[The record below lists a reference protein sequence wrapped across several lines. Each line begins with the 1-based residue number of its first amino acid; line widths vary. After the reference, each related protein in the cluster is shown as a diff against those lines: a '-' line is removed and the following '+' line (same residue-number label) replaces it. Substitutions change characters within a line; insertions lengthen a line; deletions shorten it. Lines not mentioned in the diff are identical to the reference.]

1 MLRTGDPAAAVMF
14 APPVGGTALAGAQ
27 ARGTDLAVPAT
38 PAASRAR
45 PEMPVSPAAPGTD
58 LVAPTALAAALAAPA
73 ARAAVLT
80 ASTARAAALTAPT
93 ARGAALAAP
102 AVRGTVVAA
111 PAAAGLSPARLGQIA
126 RAVADRL
133 DDFSDVLRFDP
144 GRRWYRRL
152 TLADDHEVWL
162 LTWLPGQGTG
172 FHDHGHAAGAFAVAR
187 GQLREQIAAGPVQR
201 VRRRTVTAGGV
212 RAFGSQHVHDVANV
226 TGEPAV
232 SVHAYSPPLTAMRRY
247 DLTQAGLVHVAT
259 ESAEQGW

>member
-1 MLRTGDPAAAVMF
+1 MLRLGDPATAVML
-14 APPVGGTALAGAQ
+14 APHVGGTALAGAQ
-27 ARGTDLAVPAT
+27 ARRTDLA
-38 PAASRAR
+38 
-45 PEMPVSPAAPGTD
+45 
-58 LVAPTALAAALAAPA
+58 APT
-73 ARAAVLT
+73 ARAAVL
-80 ASTARAAALTAPT
+80 ACPTARAAVFAAPT
-93 ARGAALAAP
+93 
-102 AVRGTVVAA
+102 VRGMEVAA
-111 PAAAGLSPARLGQIA
+111 PAASGLSPARLGQIA
-126 RAVADRL
+126 RALAERL
-133 DDFSDVLRFDP
+133 GDWSDVLRFDP

-152 TLADDHEVWL
+152 ALADDHEVWL

-226 TGEPAV
+226 SGEPAV

>member
-1 MLRTGDPAAAVMF
+1 MLRTGDPATAVML

-27 ARGTDLAVPAT
+27 ARETDLAAST
-38 PAASRAR
+38 ARAA
-45 PEMPVSPAAPGTD
+45 V
-58 LVAPTALAAALAAPA
+58 VAAPA
-73 ARAAVLT
+73 ARAAVL
-80 ASTARAAALTAPT
+80 
-93 ARGAALAAP
+93 AAP
-102 AVRGTVVAA
+102 AVQGTVVAA
-111 PAAAGLSPARLGQIA
+111 PAPAGLSPARLGQIA
-126 RAVADRL
+126 RALAARL
-133 DDFSDVLRFDP
+133 DEWSDVLRFDP

-152 TLADDHEVWL
+152 ALADDHEVWL

-187 GQLREQIAAGPVQR
+187 GQLREQIAAGPVQH

-226 TGEPAV
+226 SGEPAV

-247 DLTQAGLVHVAT
+247 DLTTAGLVHIAT

>member
-14 APPVGGTALAGAQ
+14 ASPVGGPALAGAQ
-27 ARGTDLAVPAT
+27 AHGTDLAAPAT
-38 PAASRAR
+38 
-45 PEMPVSPAAPGTD
+45 
-58 LVAPTALAAALAAPA
+58 
-73 ARAAVLT
+73 RAAV
-80 ASTARAAALTAPT
+80 
-93 ARGAALAAP
+93 LAAP

-126 RAVADRL
+126 RAVAERHDW
-133 DDFSDVLRFDP
+133 SDVLRFDP

-152 TLADDHEVWL
+152 ALADDHEVWL

-247 DLTQAGLVHVAT
+247 DLTTAGLVHVAT